1 MLFRSAL
8 KQGLAGTPLRLLP
21 SDSPIQP
28 LMLGSNASAMAA
40 STALR
45 EQGLIVTAIRP
56 PTVPVN
62 TARLRLSLS
71 ALHQPEDVQ
80 CLVAALQNL
89 QPALPPSSS
98 LGAG

>member
-1 MLFRSAL
+1 
-8 KQGLAGTPLRLLP
+8 
-21 SDSPIQP
+21 
-28 LMLGSNASAMAA
+28 
-40 STALR
+40 
-45 EQGLIVTAIRP
+45 
-56 PTVPVN
+56 VPVN

-89 QPALPPSSS
+89 QPALSPSSS